1 MSMKSSQNMF
11 KYGILIAVL
20 AMLTSGC
27 AKVAPP
33 AIGFIYMDVTVPV
46 MMTKKDLGKKVGIGE
61 MVSYVGLVSLGDAS
75 IETIAK
81 EAGITQISHVDF
93 HNTTYLSLYAKG
105 TVYVY
110 GW

>member
-1 MSMKSSQNMF
+1 M
-11 KYGILIAVL
+11 LIAVV
-20 AMLTSGC
+20 AMFISGC

-61 MVSYVGLVSLGDAS
+61 MVSYAGLVSLGDAS

-93 HNTTYLSLYAKG
+93 HNQTYLSLYAKG

>member
-1 MSMKSSQNMF
+1 MF
-11 KYGILIAVL
+11 KNLLLFAVVSILL
-20 AMLTSGC
+20 SSC

-33 AIGFIYMDVTVPV
+33 AIGFLYMDVTVPS
-46 MMTKKDLGKKVGIGE
+46 MMTKKDLGKKVGSGE
-61 MVSYVGLVSLGDAS
+61 MVSYLGLYSTGDAS

-93 HNTTYLSLYAKG
+93 HNQTILSVYAKG